1 MAGVENVRRERGA
14 PVLPLA
20 FVVFALLA
28 GPAAAAPPDLRLVR
42 VKSVVAD
49 QRSGQPV
56 VLLEEKKGGALLPI
70 WIGPAEA
77 RAILMALEKDAPP
90 PRPMTHDLMRSII
103 RGLEAKV
110 LRAVITELREGTY
123 FAFIEMEGTGG
134 KFSVDSRPSDAIA
147 LALRAKSPIYVEP
160 AVMKA
165 GVPAA
170 REYAHEA
177 RLGVVLQNMTP
188 ALARF
193 FGGEVG
199 RELLVA
205 HVREGTPA
213 ARAGLRRGDVILEAE
228 GRKAAS
234 PHVFESVF
242 LAHPRGMLVS
252 VRRGADGKIRRLEL
266 KEGK

>member
-1 MAGVENVRRERGA
+1 MRRERGA
-14 PVLPLA
+14 RVLPLA
-20 FVVFALLA
+20 FAVFALLG
-28 GPAAAAPPDLRLVR
+28 GPAAAASPELRLVR
-42 VKSVVAD
+42 VKNVVSD

-90 PRPMTHDLMRSII
+90 RPMTHDLMRSVI

-123 FAFIEMEGTGG
+123 FAFIELEGAGG

-160 AVMKA
+160 DVMKA

-228 GRKAAS
+228 GRKAVS
-234 PHVFESVF
+234 PYFFESVF

>member
-1 MAGVENVRRERGA
+1 MRRERGA
-14 PVLPLA
+14 RVLPLA
-20 FVVFALLA
+20 FAVFALLG
-28 GPAAAAPPDLRLVR
+28 GPAAAASPELRLVR
-42 VKSVVAD
+42 VKNVVSD

-90 PRPMTHDLMRSII
+90 RPMTHDLMRSVI

-123 FAFIEMEGTGG
+123 FAFIELEGAGG

-160 AVMKA
+160 DVMKA

-170 REYAHEA
+170 CEYAHEA

-228 GRKAAS
+228 GRKAVS
-234 PHVFESVF
+234 PYFFESVF

>member
-1 MAGVENVRRERGA
+1 MRRERGS

-20 FVVFALLA
+20 FVVFAFLA
-28 GPAAAAPPDLRLVR
+28 GSAVAASPDLRLVG
-42 VKSVVAD
+42 VKGVVAD

-56 VLLEEKKGGALLPI
+56 VLLEEKKGGAMLPI

-77 RAILMALEKDAPP
+77 RAILMALEKAAP

-123 FAFIEMEGTGG
+123 FAFIEMEGAGG

-160 AVMKA
+160 AVMKTT
-165 GVPAA
+165 GVSAA

-193 FGGEVG
+193 FGGEG
-199 RELLVA
+199 AKGLLVA
-205 HVREGTPA
+205 HVREGAPA

-228 GRKAAS
+228 GRKVGS
-234 PHVFESVF
+234 VDFFESVF
-242 LAHPRGMLVS
+242 LERPQGVSVS
-252 VRRGADGKIRRLEL
+252 VRRGADGKTRRLEL

>member
-1 MAGVENVRRERGA
+1 MRRERGA
-14 PVLPLA
+14 RVLPLA
-20 FVVFALLA
+20 FAVFVLLG
-28 GPAAAAPPDLRLVR
+28 GPAAAASPELRLVR
-42 VKSVVAD
+42 VKNVVSD

-90 PRPMTHDLMRSII
+90 RPMTHDLMRSVI

-123 FAFIEMEGTGG
+123 FAFIELEGAGG

-160 AVMKA
+160 DVMKA

-228 GRKAAS
+228 GRKAVS
-234 PHVFESVF
+234 PYFFESVF